1 MKFTYSLIWDRPRG
15 RDKNI
20 LELKNCIYKKI
31 LGGASPL
38 EFATTASVSSALAS
52 IFSNDED
59 RSCGISKN
67 AQRKIMG
74 GLDAGYG
81 QFPW

>member
-1 MKFTYSLIWDRPRG
+1 MYDL
-15 RDKNI
+15 
-20 LELKNCIYKKI
+20 
-31 LGGASPL
+31 
-38 EFATTASVSSALAS
+38 ATTTVSSS
-52 IFSNDED
+52 SGFSTFYNADD
-59 RSCGISKN
+59 GCGVSKN

>member
-1 MKFTYSLIWDRPRG
+1 MWKL
-15 RDKNI
+15 N
-20 LELKNCIYKKI
+20 I
-31 LGGASPL
+31 LGGASL
-38 EFATTASVSSALAS
+38 FDIATTTV
-52 IFSNDED
+52 SNDFSAFYND
-59 RSCGISKN
+59 DSCGVSKN

>member
-1 MKFTYSLIWDRPRG
+1 L
-15 RDKNI
+15 
-20 LELKNCIYKKI
+20 
-31 LGGASPL
+31 
-38 EFATTASVSSALAS
+38 ATTTVSAGLAS
-52 IFSNDED
+52 IFINDEASEAD
-59 RSCGISKN
+59 QSCGVSKN